1 MEINLNGKTALVT
14 GSTKGIGFAIA
25 KSLANSGANVIING
39 RTDDATN
46 KAKAEI
52 LASNPNANIETA
64 PFDLASPKGAQELFT
79 AFPDIDILVN
89 NLGIYGTIP
98 FTEISDDDW
107 MNILNVNVVSGARL
121 SRFYLPK
128 MMEKNWGRIIFISS
142 ESAINIPDDMV
153 HYGTSKAAMQGLAR
167 GIAKVAKGSGVTCN
181 TILPGPTM
189 TEGVAEFLQNVMGS
203 DGKSLD
209 ELGREFVAKHRP
221 SSLTGR
227 FADPQEVANLVTY
240 VASPLSSS
248 TTGAALRVEGG
259 IVESLI

>member
-1 MEINLNGKTALVT
+1 MEINLKDKTALVT

-25 KSLANSGANVIING
+25 KSLAGAGAQVIING
-39 RTDDATN
+39 RTNDATQ

-52 LASNPNANIETA
+52 LAINPNAIIETA
-64 PFDLASPKGAQELFT
+64 PFDLATAKGAQELFT
-79 AFPDIDILVN
+79 AFPEVDILVN
-89 NLGIYGTIP
+89 NLGIYGAIP

-121 SRFYLPK
+121 SRHYLPK
-128 MMEKNWGRIIFISS
+128 MMAKNWGRIIFISS

-153 HYGTSKAAMQGLAR
+153 HYGTSKAAMQGLSR
-167 GIAKVAKGSGVTCN
+167 GIAKVAKGTGVTCN
-181 TILPGPTM
+181 TVLPGPTM
-189 TEGVAEFLQNVMGS
+189 TEGVEDFLQNVMGGN
-203 DGKSLD
+203 GKSLD
-209 ELGREFVAKHRP
+209 ELGREFVATHRP